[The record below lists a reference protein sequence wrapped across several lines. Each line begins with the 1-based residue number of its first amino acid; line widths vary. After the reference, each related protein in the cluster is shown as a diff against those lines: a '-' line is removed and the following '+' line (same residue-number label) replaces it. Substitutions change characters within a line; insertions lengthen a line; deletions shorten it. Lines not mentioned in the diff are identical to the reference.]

1 MISPSGILR
10 QYCVND
16 MNVMSN
22 PEYVLK
28 MIKGYQHSDATGEV
42 CPAEWMPGM
51 SGIDLG
57 PNGR

>member
-1 MISPSGILR
+1 
-10 QYCVND
+10 VND